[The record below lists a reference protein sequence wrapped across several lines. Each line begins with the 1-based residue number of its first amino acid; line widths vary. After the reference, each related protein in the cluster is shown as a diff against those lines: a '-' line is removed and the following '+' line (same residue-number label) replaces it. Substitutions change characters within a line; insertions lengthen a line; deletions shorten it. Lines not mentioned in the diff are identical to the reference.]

1 MVRIRFPPAVSQANF
16 RIAPLARPD
25 LVERLATPFI
35 ASPGSATTLSLSRP
49 HLPVTKAT
57 SYPIA
62 RGSQIPI
69 TQRAAPFYL
78 CRPAVSSLETYQ
90 TPALGA
96 CLTVKWPALLFPID
110 LPEPFGLALIEA
122 MANGTPVIAF
132 RRGSVPEIVEHSVTG
147 LIVDSVDYRRVN

>member
-1 MVRIRFPPAVSQANF
+1 MRNGFPAPNKELAINRKTPLDREGPIQVRIQSPPAVSQANF

-96 CLTVKWPALLFPID
+96 CLTVK
-110 LPEPFGLALIEA
+110 
-122 MANGTPVIAF
+122 
-132 RRGSVPEIVEHSVTG
+132 
-147 LIVDSVDYRRVN
+147 

>member
-1 MVRIRFPPAVSQANF
+1 MVRIHLPPAVSQANV

-96 CLTVKWPALLFPID
+96 CLTVK
-110 LPEPFGLALIEA
+110 
-122 MANGTPVIAF
+122 
-132 RRGSVPEIVEHSVTG
+132 RRAGI
-147 LIVDSVDYRRVN
+147 